1 MNEHNRRLLFRQGMR
16 DGVPIMLGYL
26 AVSFSLGIPAAKA
39 GLSPFQGFLAS
50 FLCNASAGE
59 YAGFTMIAANAA
71 YWEMALATLI
81 ANARYF
87 LMSCAESQRLAPDLR
102 LRHRLLIGFDI
113 TDEIFGISIAREGD
127 IPPWYVYG
135 AMAVAIPGWSVGTAI
150 GIFAGNVLPV
160 RAVSAL
166 SVALFGMFFAIIIP
180 PARRDKL
187 IAGII
192 LVCFTLSYLC
202 SVLPAVSGLSEGTR
216 TIILTVVISAAA
228 ALLFP
233 RREEAPEQ
241 TPEITPK
248 ESPKETEAAP

>member
-1 MNEHNRRLLFRQGMR
+1 MASMNKHNRTLFFQGMK
-16 DGVPIMLGYL
+16 DGVPIALGYL

-59 YAGFTMIAANAA
+59 YAGFTMITAQAS
-71 YWEMALATLI
+71 YLEMALATLI

-87 LMSCAESQRLAPDLR
+87 LMSCAESQRMAPDLK

-135 AMAVAIPGWSVGTAI
+135 AMAVAIPGWSVGTAV
-150 GIFAGNVLPV
+150 GIFAGEILPA

-180 PARRDKL
+180 PARKDKI

-202 SVLPAVSGLSEGTR
+202 SVLPVVSALPEGTR

-233 RREEAPEQ
+233 RRQPEDETAAPAGQEEAV
-241 TPEITPK
+241 T
-248 ESPKETEAAP
+248 